1 MSLERSRQLAAL
13 LRMSRPFVILAGV
26 LANVVGLAMADY
38 YLGGI
43 DLGVAALGMLIMVLA
58 IDMGHYA
65 DEYSDVDTDS
75 ITRRTRYSGGSGV
88 LPSVILQPI
97 TALRAAAVCGIAALL
112 ITILATGSG
121 LLSWTYLWMLLLG
134 LVLGLAYSMKPM
146 ALERRGLG
154 ELTNAFLGG
163 YLMVLSR
170 DLPQAGELGAPQ
182 LLACFPIFLAVW
194 INLIAVHWAGREA
207 DAAVGKRTLVVIMG
221 AGSLRLYP
229 VLVLLLYLSTGLLR
243 IAGMI
248 PAGVFVGIAIT
259 LPLAIFSYWHFLRS
273 QRPDAPSAFMAVLML
288 LTALGY
294 LLS

>member
-1 MSLERSRQLAAL
+1 MPREGFRRLGAL
-13 LRMSRPFVILAGV
+13 LRMSRPFVIMVGV
-26 LANVVGLAMADY
+26 LANIVGLAMADC

-43 DLGVAALGMLIMVLA
+43 DLGVAALGMSIMVLA
-58 IDMGHYA
+58 IAMGHYA

-88 LPSVILQPI
+88 LPSGILKPI
-97 TALRAAAVCGIAALL
+97 AALRAAEVCGIAALL
-112 ITILATGSG
+112 LTILAIVSD

-134 LVLGLAYSMKPM
+134 LVLGLAYSMRPI

-163 YLMVLSR
+163 YLMVLSGY
-170 DLPQAGELGAPQ
+170 LPQAGELGIPQ

-194 INLIAVHWAGREA
+194 INLIGVHWADREA

-221 AGSLRLYP
+221 ASSLRLYP

-243 IAGMI
+243 IAGVI
-248 PAGVFVGIAIT
+248 PAGVFLGIAIT
-259 LPLAIFSYWHFLRS
+259 LPLAIFSYWHFLVS
-273 QRPDAPSAFMAVLML
+273 QRPDAPSAFMAVLMV

-294 LLS
+294 LLG